1 MYSTEPSAFLR
12 RHRGSLGPAPV
23 LEGGVPKLPPIHPLH
38 KSTRT
43 GLNPTRPGGAARYRC
58 HTKRNVG
65 FPSMGMSRP
74 GSRHWL
80 RPEAEKVNVA
90 KARSKY
96 SNNFRRQA
104 EAHARAA
111 AAVGS
116 PLIPRPPKRGR
127 EETPQ
132 SRRRRRR
139 AFESV
144 IREKEAMA
152 REAERMA
159 AVARSERLVLKDFLS
174 RGYTG
179 VFLAAAC
186 QAAYPVGGM
195 Y

>member
-1 MYSTEPSAFLR
+1 
-12 RHRGSLGPAPV
+12 
-23 LEGGVPKLPPIHPLH
+23 
-38 KSTRT
+38 
-43 GLNPTRPGGAARYRC
+43 
-58 HTKRNVG
+58 
-65 FPSMGMSRP
+65 MGMSRP

-186 QAAYPVGGM
+186 QAAYPVGAM